1 MPGSPLIFAA
11 VEGIVDEAVARR
23 LIREAG
29 GIPGTVWN
37 GRVSGR
43 DELRG
48 GEQLSAWFC
57 DPAPSFVYRFFT

>member
-1 MPGSPLIFAA
+1 MASPPLISAA

-48 GEQLSAWFC
+48 GERLSAWFC